1 MPAPKRFTGNVIR
14 KQWGRGSKSEHMA
27 VALESGQSLL
37 KLRRE
42 GGNPFHDEQLEKLVG
57 RKIEARGEL
66 LDASTLLMSSWQTLD

>member
-1 MPAPKRFTGNVIR
+1 MAAPKRFTGHVVK

-27 VALESGQSLL
+27 VALESGNSLL

-42 GGNPFHDEQLEKLVG
+42 GGHPFADAELEKLVG

-66 LDASTLLMSSWQTLD
+66 LDGSTLLLSSWQMLD